1 MEVIANHLQDE
12 MEACAWLH
20 QINARNLSHASHSI
34 KNVTF
39 NLANTY
45 WFNVRGMIIGLIKY
59 LNGIVESRYIFIRIM
74 TFIKTQISPFLTAE
88 AILLNL
94 LVA

>member
-59 LNGIVESRYIFIRIM
+59 LNGIEESRYNFIR
-74 TFIKTQISPFLTAE
+74 TQISPFLTAE